1 MQLLIIVLL
10 LHYVVWTS
18 AALQIHLS
26 PSSCAAN
33 DCGPAIAAAID
44 RCSAAPPPCTI
55 TLASGDYRIACPTNV
70 VRPSAA
76 EIAHPAVA
84 VNVSSVTFGGDG
96 VGGRPQL
103 LIDYEG
109 AGCAGIVVTN
119 AANVVIKSVIIDAY
133 RLPFSVG
140 VVISANASVVRF
152 EIEDDAE
159 AEGRV
164 GTSVWDVAR
173 YPWLNTIKVAQAVV
187 AGARATRQLPA
198 VGLSSNNGA
207 TPYTSSV
214 DASGRVVTL
223 VFEGA
228 LAQRGYL
235 ARGTRI
241 FLKHYDN
248 MQSWGVHAADAR
260 GSLRIENVTLLSV
273 AGMGFR
279 ADFSTCTYALLDSS
293 IEIKRGTLRP
303 MSITADGTHWMHHTG
318 PITMRNVSV
327 QGQGDDGFNI
337 HGNFIMVV
345 RRIDARTVEY
355 IDEFG
360 SGWIHAAPSR
370 MLGDPVAFYS
380 RRTLQRLPDSARV
393 GHATSGTTVG
403 SGNSIEW
410 ANASVVRF
418 ARDLPS
424 NLKRFDMFLSLKRV
438 ASLVMEGC
446 FFGNSNSRGVV
457 LSAINATVRRT
468 TFANLSND
476 GLTLIEGGCGC
487 TAGDYTEGPFS
498 KNVLIENNTFDSTSF
513 VHDDNALHINN
524 IAALQVT
531 GCVPIGVCG
540 DSGGA
545 LSSAPPFPFLLPSS
559 EGGTLRIVTF
569 AVPGAVLVSRLRYY
583 DGRRVSDRSASPL
596 PPLARSAM
604 AIYSSLYS
612 TGSGA
617 IQSCDHPTKRLAT
630 ASSRWTRDA
639 DGWWSAPLD
648 GGSSLYLTNGT
659 YFVAFVYAA
668 GEAWHSA
675 KAGGG
680 EARYWKESAEQSAR
694 DPLPSNLVQNY
705 SVWQNA
711 DAGFPIAALWS
722 PVGQWCDAG
731 GTLPPPFTP
740 DNAGDIVVGWDRGH
754 IQEPGNMLTGG
765 RTFARNI
772 TILNNVFIAP
782 KSDPWGGEWGN
793 NFLHLGGVDGLVVR
807 RNVMRRR
814 AKRSNASGADVVVYS
829 STNVAVEGNR
839 CELEGQAGE
848 LPCVMKNETTCAGAL
863 NKC

>member
-1 MQLLIIVLL
+1 MQDNVRFTDSPHIAPGDLNGAVPPNVFAADSSLVWQARDGREHWVAFDLKVRRRVTQFVCTAGGERASRNPRECSL
-10 LHYVVWTS
+10 EYAASLSGPWALAKRFSGARDKRETVVDELRS
-18 AALQIHLS
+18 KSGAAFVDARYFRL
-26 PSSCAAN
+26 
-33 DCGPAIAAAID
+33 
-44 RCSAAPPPCTI
+44 
-55 TLASGDYRIACPTNV
+55 V
-70 VRPSAA
+70 VHS
-76 EIAHPAVA
+76 
-84 VNVSSVTFGGDG
+84 TFGGTS
-96 VGGRPQL
+96 GRNH
-103 LIDYEG
+103 G
-109 AGCAGIVVTN
+109 ATI
-119 AANVVIKSVIIDAY
+119 
-133 RLPFSVG
+133 
-140 VVISANASVVRF
+140 ASVRF
-152 EIEDDAE
+152 IGDSPQQTPMSYQ
-159 AEGRV
+159 R
-164 GTSVWDVAR
+164 DVAI
-173 YPWLNTIKVAQAVV
+173 TSMAQL
-187 AGARATRQLPA
+187 GELTFTQ
-198 VGLSSNNGA
+198 G
-207 TPYTSSV
+207 
-214 DASGRVVTL
+214 
-223 VFEGA
+223 F
-228 LAQRGYL
+228 
-235 ARGTRI
+235 
-241 FLKHYDN
+241 
-248 MQSWGVHAADAR
+248 AA
-260 GSLRIENVTLLSV
+260 
-273 AGMGFR
+273 
-279 ADFSTCTYALLDSS
+279 
-293 IEIKRGTLRP
+293 
-303 MSITADGTHWMHHTG
+303 
-318 PITMRNVSV
+318 
-327 QGQGDDGFNI
+327 
-337 HGNFIMVV
+337 
-345 RRIDARTVEY
+345 
-355 IDEFG
+355 
-360 SGWIHAAPSR
+360 
-370 MLGDPVAFYS
+370 
-380 RRTLQRLPDSARV
+380 
-393 GHATSGTTVG
+393 
-403 SGNSIEW
+403 
-410 ANASVVRF
+410 
-418 ARDLPS
+418 
-424 NLKRFDMFLSLKRV
+424 
-438 ASLVMEGC
+438 
-446 FFGNSNSRGVV
+446 
-457 LSAINATVRRT
+457 
-468 TFANLSND
+468 LSND

-559 EGGTLRIVTF
+559 EGGTLRIVIF